1 MNEEEALNQLADKI
15 KDTLLKGFKNLV
27 QDAQDDLH
35 VLAEEIAPAIA
46 LAAVKGDDEMVT
58 ELNTQFD
65 TIVEIN
71 NIRAS
76 NEARSFIL
84 DIAGV
89 AVSSVSAGL
98 SSLISKVM
106 KL

>member
-1 MNEEEALNQLADKI
+1 MNEEEALSQLAEKI
-15 KDTLLKGFKNLV
+15 KDTLLKGFSNIV
-27 QDAQDDLH
+27 SDSQDDLR
-35 VLAEEIAPAIA
+35 VLVEEIAPAIA
-46 LAAVKGDDEMVT
+46 LAAVKGDDGMVR
-58 ELNTQFD
+58 ELNTQLD

-76 NEARSFIL
+76 SEIRDIIL
-84 DIAGV
+84 TIAEV
-89 AVSSVSAGL
+89 AASAVSAGL